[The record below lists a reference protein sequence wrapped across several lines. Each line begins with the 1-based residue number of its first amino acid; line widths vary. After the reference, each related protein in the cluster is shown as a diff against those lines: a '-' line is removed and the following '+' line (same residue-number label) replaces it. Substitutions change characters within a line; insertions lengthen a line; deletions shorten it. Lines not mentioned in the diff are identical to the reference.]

1 MDDETNMEELREVM
15 RHWVTGVSVVTAE
28 LDGKIH
34 GMTVGSLVSV
44 SIDPPRIIVTLAKLT
59 RTHKM
64 VSETGLFG
72 VTLLAADQQSVA
84 DRFAGVIPDDG
95 DRMAGLAIL
104 HLAQH
109 IPVIA
114 NGLGNL
120 ACKVVHTYEMPN
132 STLFVGE
139 VLEARKEEK
148 STALIYGNRNYHQ
161 LEL

>member
-1 MDDETNMEELREVM
+1 MEELREVM

-28 LDGKIH
+28 YEGKIH

-44 SIDPPRIIVTLAKLT
+44 SIDPPRIVVTLATQT

-64 VSETGLFG
+64 VTQTGLFG
-72 VTLLAADQQSVA
+72 VTLLAADQQIIA
-84 DRFAGVIPDDG
+84 DRFAGVIPDEG
-95 DRMAGLAIL
+95 DRMSGLSVL
-104 HLAQH
+104 HMAAN

-114 NGLGNL
+114 DGMGQL
-120 ACKVVHTYEMPN
+120 ACRVIHQYDMPN

-139 VLEARKEEK
+139 VLEARKEDK
-148 STALIYGNRNYHQ
+148 STALVYGNRNYHQ

>member
-1 MDDETNMEELREVM
+1 MEELREVM
-15 RHWVTGVSVVTAE
+15 RHWVTGVSIVTAE

-34 GMTVGSLVSV
+34 GMTVGSFVSI
-44 SIDPPRIIVTLAKLT
+44 SIDPPRIIVTLANQT

-64 VSETGLFG
+64 ISQVGLFG
-72 VTLLAADQQSVA
+72 VTFLTAEQQSVA

-95 DRMAGLAIL
+95 DRMDGIEILRLA
-104 HLAQH
+104 HN

-114 NGLGNL
+114 EGMGEMV
-120 ACKVVHTYEMPN
+120 CRVIHRYDMPN

-139 VLEARKEEK
+139 VLEARKEDK
-148 STALIYGNRNYHQ
+148 STALIYGNRNYHP

>member
-1 MDDETNMEELREVM
+1 MEELREVM
-15 RHWVTGVSVVTAE
+15 RHWVTGVSIVTAE
-28 LDGKIH
+28 LDGKLH

-44 SIDPPRIIVTLAKLT
+44 SIDPPRIIVTLANQT
-59 RTHKM
+59 RTHTM
-64 VSETGLFG
+64 VAQTGLFG
-72 VTLLAADQQSVA
+72 VTLLSAEQQSIA
-84 DRFAGVIPDDG
+84 DRFAGVIPDEG
-95 DRMAGLAIL
+95 DRMGGLSVIR
-104 HLAQH
+104 LAQN

-114 NGLGNL
+114 GGLGTL
-120 ACKVVHTYEMPN
+120 ACRVVHQYPMPN